1 MLKHCIVGVDYSP
14 EWDRTLEYLPAIKL
28 LAGLE
33 HLTLVHVVESF
44 KRQRT
49 RDQPG
54 AAEGHL
60 KHLAEQL
67 SADLGIAVDYVVRSG
82 FAASEILEVA
92 KTRAADGIIAL
103 NRSHSASREVLIG
116 NIVIN
121 LARMTRIPL
130 LVIASDGAIAEPGA
144 PIILG
149 TDGSAPAKAAQ
160 HWFEGFVRQG
170 NHGLALWVDA
180 DEHDDEEEAHRS
192 LSNLSS
198 AFSNVATRRLKGDA
212 TDQLVKTASEE
223 KAALLI
229 IGKRGNT
236 PIQDLLIGSTAES
249 VVRESR
255 QPVLLIPT

>member
-14 EWDRTLEYLPAIKL
+14 EWDRTLEYLPAIKNL
-28 LAGLE
+28 VGLE

-49 RDQPG
+49 QDQAG
-54 AAEGHL
+54 VAEGHL
-60 KHLAEQL
+60 KGLAEQL
-67 SADLGIAVDYVVRSG
+67 TADLGIAVDYQVRTG

-92 KTRAADGIIAL
+92 KKHEADGVIAL
-103 NRSHSASREVLIG
+103 NRSHSASREVLVG

-121 LARMTRIPL
+121 LARMTKLPL
-130 LVIASDGAIAEPGA
+130 LVVASDGAIAEPGA
-144 PIILG
+144 PVILG
-149 TDGSAPAKAAQ
+149 TDGSGPAKAAQ
-160 HWFEGFVRQG
+160 RWFEGFVRQG

-192 LSNLSS
+192 LSTLSS
-198 AFSNVATRRLKGDA
+198 EFSNVATRRLKGDVTDELVA
-212 TDQLVKTASEE
+212 TATEE

-229 IGKRGNT
+229 IGKRGST
-236 PIQDLLIGSTAES
+236 PIQDLLIGSTAEA

-255 QPVLLIPT
+255 QPVLLIPS